1 MHRFDVES
9 FANGLSGP
17 SYAPQVVSGG
27 SLSVNGFSRVENVGG
42 TLSAGTIN
50 LNGANASST
59 FLLDSLALQT
69 KETRFYFL
77 DVVRHTVT
85 FANPNSTTVLSD
97 VTTTATKTCFSV
109 ADDPACGQNFGDI
122 NTLFSDRA
130 AATNPGIFAGTL
142 NGNNFGLTNIGSART
157 VNANTMTATA
167 TAPGASS
174 GTATGT
180 AAPPPAAW
188 APPARP
194 APPPRPGPGR
204 AAAPRWRPA
213 PPR

>member
-1 MHRFDVES
+1 MVFVGTIANYSQINASGDITINTTNFTNSTPGDWTRTTSSQTTSDASVLVSVGARSCTNATPSVCNDEQIFRRQMHRFDVQS

-27 SLSVNGFSRVENVGG
+27 SLSVNGFSRVENIGG

-109 ADDPACGQNFGDI
+109 ADDPACGQNF
-122 NTLFSDRA
+122 
-130 AATNPGIFAGTL
+130 
-142 NGNNFGLTNIGSART
+142 
-157 VNANTMTATA
+157 
-167 TAPGASS
+167 
-174 GTATGT
+174 
-180 AAPPPAAW
+180 W
-188 APPARP
+188 
-194 APPPRPGPGR
+194 
-204 AAAPRWRPA
+204 
-213 PPR
+213 